1 MKVQSNFIVR
11 RLLLV
16 AIISFLAGA
25 VCTAQTT
32 ADRQWKVK
40 YESGT
45 EPLAK
50 GAKLG
55 VTIGADNITGQ
66 PEKGQS
72 FSIPISSITEVSYD
86 TVVKKRTKQGAALMI
101 ASPLAGL
108 ILMGSKSTRHY
119 VNITSKVDGQDR
131 DVSLEI
137 PKGDKDAFLSEMQ
150 RVTNHPWRDLA
161 AERTKTETELDH
173 LKKSK
178 IAIQIDR
185 KARVGDA
192 ELKPGLYQIV
202 LLERPDN
209 KSELYFFAGKDVK
222 PQKSVANS
230 AVDITPQSGN
240 PTTAQV
246 KYEDTSGGAVVSEIQ
261 TESKTFRLRNQ

>member
-1 MKVQSNFIVR
+1 MKAQSNFIVR

-16 AIISFLAGA
+16 TIVTFLAGA

-32 ADRQWKVK
+32 ADKQWKVK

-45 EPLAK
+45 ETLAK
-50 GAKLG
+50 GAKLS
-55 VTIGADNITGQ
+55 VTIGADSITGQ

-72 FSIPISSITEVSYD
+72 FSIPVSGITEVSYD
-86 TVVKKRTKQGAALMI
+86 TIVKKRTKQGAALMV

-131 DVSLEI
+131 EVSLEV
-137 PKGDKDAFLSEMQ
+137 PKGDKDAFLSELQ
-150 RVTNHPWRDLA
+150 RVMSHPWRDLA
-161 AERTKTETELDH
+161 AERTKTESELDH
-173 LKKSK
+173 QKRSK
-178 IAIQIDR
+178 IAVQLDR
-185 KARVGDA
+185 KARVGDV

-222 PQKSVANS
+222 PQKSVAS
-230 AVDITPQSGN
+230 SPVDITPQTGS

-246 KYEDTSGGAVVSEIQ
+246 TYGDTNGQVVVTEIQ
-261 TESKTFRLRNQ
+261 TQSMTFRLRNQ